1 MLTAYADL
9 QVGFGR
15 AAPLD
20 PHLDQRTDTDRVET
34 GERVPFDELSG
45 LIQLEK
51 LGGVVPGKPRPS
63 GISAFDGAARETP
76 MTRVP
81 EWVENLKVPRRTD
94 AGDAPGWCYRCMS
107 AATRSTS
114 RRTRNRFP
122 PQSLAISSSV

>member
-34 GERVPFDELSG
+34 GERVPFDELAG
-45 LIQLEK
+45 LIQFEK

-76 MTRVP
+76 
-81 EWVENLKVPRRTD
+81 
-94 AGDAPGWCYRCMS
+94 
-107 AATRSTS
+107 
-114 RRTRNRFP
+114 
-122 PQSLAISSSV
+122 